1 MALMK
6 TLGRPSTYLLEL
18 ADEICERIATGE
30 PLRAI
35 CRDEHMPAWRTVYD
49 WLRAHEDFSTRFAQA
64 RDVGFD
70 AIAEQCLDI
79 ADDEQHDWLTTKKGP
94 VTNEVAIGRA
104 RLQVDTRLKLLAKWS
119 PKRYGD
125 KQAVEL
131 SGSLALTELSDDDI
145 RAELAALVSAG
156 VVTPAALGEPA
167 DDDFS
172 DLV

>member
-1 MALMK
+1 MK
-6 TLGRPSTYLLEL
+6 KLGRPTKFTPEL
-18 ADEICERIATGE
+18 ATEICERIAEGE

-35 CRDEHMPAWRTVYD
+35 CRDEHMPYWRTVYD
-49 WLRAHEDFSTRFAQA
+49 WLVVHDDFNTRFARA
-64 RDVGFD
+64 RETGFD
-70 AIAEQCLDI
+70 AIAEQCMDI
-79 ADDEQHDWLTTKKGP
+79 ADDERHDWINTQKGE

-131 SGSLALTELSDDDI
+131 SGSVALTELTEEDI
-145 RAELAALVSAG
+145 RAELAALVTAG
-156 VVTPAALGEPA
+156 VVPTEILGNQDEQH
-167 DDDFS
+167 DDDIS